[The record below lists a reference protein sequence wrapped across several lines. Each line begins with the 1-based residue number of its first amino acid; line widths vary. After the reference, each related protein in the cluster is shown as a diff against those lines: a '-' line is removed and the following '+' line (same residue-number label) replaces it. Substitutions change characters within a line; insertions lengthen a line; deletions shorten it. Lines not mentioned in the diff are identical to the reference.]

1 MTLNGRG
8 AGVVFNW
15 LHGTCKAHRYCI
27 SGDTQSSEIYGTKGM
42 KTVVTGGAGFIGSNL
57 VELLLD
63 EGHAVLILDDLSTG
77 KKENVSTFLEGRD
90 CSLKQGSV
98 TDLRLLKEIF
108 QDVEC
113 VFHQAAIPSV
123 QRSVENPRAT
133 HEVNVNGTLNV
144 LLAARDCGVEQVIY
158 ASSSSVY
165 GDTPTLP
172 KHEEMLPTP
181 KSPYAVSK
189 LTGEYYCRVFAEVYG
204 LQAVSLRYFNVYGP
218 RQDPYSEY
226 AAVIPRFITR
236 ILAHHPPVIYGDGTQ
251 TRDFTFVKDVAR
263 ANLLAAER
271 NAEGVCN
278 IACGVRISIN
288 ELAASIMELIG
299 VELEVR
305 YDEPRPGDI
314 KDSLADIA
322 RAREALGFQ
331 PEFALTEGLAE
342 TIRWFQRPG

>member
-1 MTLNGRG
+1 VLGFSVAN
-8 AGVVFNW
+8 
-15 LHGTCKAHRYCI
+15 
-27 SGDTQSSEIYGTKGM
+27 GM

-63 EGHAVLILDDLSTG
+63 EGHTVLILDDLSTG
-77 KKENVSTFLEGRD
+77 KTKNVSTLLDGRA

-98 TDLRLLKEIF
+98 TDLRLLKAIF

-144 LLAARDCGVEQVIY
+144 LLAARDCGVEKVIY

-172 KHEEMLPTP
+172 KQEEMLPTP

-204 LQAVSLRYFNVYGP
+204 LKTVSLRYFNVYGP

-271 NAEGVCN
+271 DVEGVCN

-288 ELAASIMELIG
+288 ELAASIMELMG
-299 VELEVR
+299 VELELK

-322 RAREALGFQ
+322 RAREDLGFQ